1 MSSTADGAPLFWVIT
16 KSEYAKGPY
25 PDYESAYFF
34 ASQNLEAGTWTIT
47 KT

>member
-1 MSSTADGAPLFWVIT
+1 MSNSTEHPRYWVIT
-16 KSEYAKGPY
+16 KSEEAKGPY
-25 PDYESAYFF
+25 PDYESAFFF